1 VRNLQRRVGR
11 LESEKV
17 VEDDFQLAFVDLDLP
32 DGRMF
37 YKGKP
42 VIIRPCAFS
51 LVIHKHARRKID
63 A

>member
-1 VRNLQRRVGR
+1 
-11 LESEKV
+11 